1 MWKSILIGEPVD
13 YNKTLETKII
23 SLTHANY
30 TEQSVT
36 VAISTVAKE
45 LVANNKTTQESQ
57 NLWYHIQA

>member
-30 TEQSVT
+30 AEQCVT